1 MELVLIRH
9 FQTPGNGKGQ
19 YIGSTDEPLDE
30 TKIPGPAADYPK
42 VDQLAVS
49 PMKRCIQTAGIIY
62 PGVEGRVCPLLREI
76 DFGEYERRT
85 YEELK
90 NEPAY
95 QRWIDSG
102 GLGAFPGGED
112 RRVFQERCMQ
122 GMEELMAYLIKQ
134 KCKRAAAVV
143 HGGTI
148 MAVMSAY
155 GPKDKS
161 FYHWQVKN
169 GDGYLTEI
177 DEREWIAGRRMFQS
191 IRSLWQTKETEER

>member
-30 TKIPGPAADYPK
+30 SRIPSPVPGYPR
-42 VDQLAVS
+42 VDALAVS

-62 PGVEGRVCPLLREI
+62 PEMEGVVCPLLKEV
-76 DFGEYERRT
+76 DFGEYERKT

-90 NEPAY
+90 SEPAY
-95 QRWIDSG
+95 QRWIDAG
-102 GLGAFPGGED
+102 GIGAFPGGED
-112 RRVFQERCMQ
+112 RAVFQERCVR
-122 GMEELMAYLIKQ
+122 GMEELMEGLIEQ
-134 KCKRAAAVV
+134 GSSRTAVVV

-148 MAVMSAY
+148 MALMSAFD
-155 GPKDKS
+155 PEKRT

-169 GDGYLTEI
+169 GGGYIVEVEEKQWL
-177 DEREWIAGRRMFQS
+177 AGRRVFQN
-191 IRSLWQTKETEER
+191 IRSLGQELEIES